1 MFLSGVLFVMF
12 LAGCWLYCLT
22 DAALIPASRFSGLRK
37 SAWITVIALTFIF
50 GAIAWVI
57 ARSRRRGRRRRLTL
71 DGRDAVIGSEAPGIR
86 WYPER
91 PTAADV
97 AFARHPATRAW
108 HAEGLGKSAPVG
120 PDDDPEFL
128 RRLEDRI
135 RGLE

>member
-22 DAALIPASRFSGLRK
+22 DAALVPASQFSRVRK
-37 SAWITVIALTFIF
+37 SVWITVIAVTFIF

-57 ARSRRRGRRRRLTL
+57 ARSLRRGRRRRLKPG
-71 DGRDAVIGSEAPGIR
+71 GRYAVVGHGAPGLM

-108 HAEGLGKSAPVG
+108 HADGPGKSAPIG
-120 PDDDPEFL
+120 PDDDPRFL
-128 RRLEDRI
+128 RSLEDRI
-135 RGLE
+135 RGTE

>member
-37 SAWITVIALTFIF
+37 SVWITVIALTFIF

-57 ARSRRRGRRRRLTL
+57 ARSLRRRRRRRLTP
-71 DGRDAVIGSEAPGIR
+71 DGRYAVIGSETPGII

-135 RGLE
+135 RGLD

>member
-12 LAGCWLYCLT
+12 LAGFWLYCLT
-22 DAALIPASRFSGLRK
+22 DAALVPASQFPGVRK
-37 SAWITVIALTFIF
+37 SVWITVIAVTFIF

-57 ARSRRRGRRRRLTL
+57 TRSLRRRRRLTL
-71 DGRDAVIGSEAPGIR
+71 RRQYAVIGYGAAGIR

-108 HAEGLGKSAPVG
+108 QAEGLGKSAPIG

-128 RRLEDRI
+128 RQLADRI
-135 RGLE
+135 RDTE